1 MGLFKGNHQ
10 NSHHVKKSFDNVKK
24 DTSALSDWVNFL
36 HKKIQEQE
44 DLIKQQQKYLRS
56 LHQYLGANMIT
67 ETHVKK
73 LIDQPQ
79 KNVNLLHHQIR
90 IIHKKLDVMASL
102 HDRHH
107 TRINELHARLSPEKK
122 GSALKEKLIKN
133 ITRNSKAY
141 VKNALIGYIEKYH
154 EISAL
159 QLKELVVDE
168 QHLCSKSSF
177 YRLLQELENKQKV
190 MVVKKGK
197 HKNFLV
203 KLVHE

>member
-1 MGLFKGNHQ
+1 MGLFKQNHQ

-24 DTSALSDWVNFL
+24 DTSALFDWVNFL
-36 HKKIQEQE
+36 HQKIQEQE

-56 LHQYLGANMIT
+56 LHQYLNTNMIT

-102 HDRHH
+102 HDHHH
-107 TRINELHARLSPEKK
+107 TKINELHARISSPEKK
-122 GSALKEKLIKN
+122 SSALKEKLIKN
-133 ITRNSKAY
+133 IARNSKTY
-141 VKNALIGYIEKYH
+141 VKNAIISYIEKYP

-203 KLVHE
+203 KLVH